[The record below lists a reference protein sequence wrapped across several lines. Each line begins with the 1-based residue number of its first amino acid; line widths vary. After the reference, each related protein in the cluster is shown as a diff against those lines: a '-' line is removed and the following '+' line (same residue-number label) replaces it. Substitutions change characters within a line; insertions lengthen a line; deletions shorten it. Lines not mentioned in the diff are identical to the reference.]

1 MKEFKAEFSKPILD
15 LIPQEL
21 APDAL
26 DELFEWTDEKVHK
39 TGLIMRLDLED
50 CFERY
55 TPVNEQIVKDIVE
68 KGTGASEKEIIEI
81 VKNVP
86 NLKQLKGKVMQ
97 NPFLLTLTNPP
108 ISMSRLDAKF
118 ISALFKDPLSE

>member
-1 MKEFKAEFSKPILD
+1 M
-15 LIPQEL
+15 
-21 APDAL
+21 
-26 DELFEWTDEKVHK
+26 
-39 TGLIMRLDLED
+39 
-50 CFERY
+50 
-55 TPVNEQIVKDIVE
+55 NEQIVKDIIE